1 MMLVDTSRKRV
12 VICKTGVEPQH
23 IPTNSNLLRFIA
35 SSLSQPT
42 MIVYVLIYIYT
53 GWWFRPF
60 EKYYRLLPFMC
71 RHRGGEQPLHPPAP
85 SKLPVWGETGYVP
98 LGSHLP
104 SKLPEYVVVN
114 SLELT
119 VGPTEIIWHHP
130 FPKSQTVGF
139 RHLMGDIN
147 IIAP

>member
-1 MMLVDTSRKRV
+1 MLTKFPLPD
-12 VICKTGVEPQH
+12 ICMFCSGSSA
-23 IPTNSNLLRFIA
+23 ISLLLLGGFNP
-35 SSLSQPT
+35 S
-42 MIVYVLIYIYT
+42 
-53 GWWFRPF
+53 

-85 SKLPVWGETGYVP
+85 SKLPVWGETGNVP

-119 VGPTEIIWHHP
+119 VGPTEII
-130 FPKSQTVGF
+130 
-139 RHLMGDIN
+139 
-147 IIAP
+147 

>member
-1 MMLVDTSRKRV
+1 MCCNAINYNWLVVKINYNWLV
-12 VICKTGVEPQH
+12 VKINYNIYNWLVIEPY
-23 IPTNSNLLRFIA
+23 
-35 SSLSQPT
+35 SS
-42 MIVYVLIYIYT
+42 
-53 GWWFRPF
+53 

-85 SKLPVWGETGYVP
+85 SKLPVWGETGNVP

-119 VGPTEIIWHHP
+119 VGPTEII
-130 FPKSQTVGF
+130 
-139 RHLMGDIN
+139 
-147 IIAP
+147 